1 MKKILLAAPAMPGP
15 RGDFV
20 LNRSFG
26 EEEMRLLGSRWR
38 VTTPALILLAAI
50 AEQEGYEPETADEA
64 FRSLPQ
70 GPYDVVS
77 LYTVTPN
84 ARRAYALADEYR
96 RRGAHV
102 VIGGVHAK
110 AMPKEAARHADTL
123 MIGEGELIFRRF
135 LRDFARG
142 HPEKCYEQPVGTVNL
157 CASPVPLFSLL
168 SEEERK
174 LIPVQSSRGCSNR
187 CSFCNVR
194 GLYGDALR
202 EKNAEQLGRELR
214 AIEGLRGTGRIYI
227 TDDNIYSDP
236 AHFHMLTGVMRESGF
251 SWYANADI
259 SFAAERDNIREAR
272 RSGLSQ
278 VLIGFE
284 GIRRDLLE
292 RVEPGGLKARYA
304 DRYDEMIQR
313 IQDEGIGVTGS
324 FIVGWPDDQ
333 PQVFERLEEFISRTG
348 LFAASITMATPYPG
362 TPLFERMHR
371 SRRLASYDW
380 NDYTIYQPVMRHD
393 CLSEEELN
401 RKYCLLLS
409 RLSSPDTVREK
420 IRKFTEGFKVRAEKD
435 ETGPAMKKDES

>member
-1 MKKILLAAPAMPGP
+1 MLAAPAMPGP

-20 LNRSFG
+20 LNRSFED
-26 EEEMRLLGSRWR
+26 EEKRLLGSRWR
-38 VTTPALILLAAI
+38 VATPALFLLAAI

-64 FRSLPQ
+64 FCSLPE
-70 GPYDVVS
+70 GTYDVIS

-123 MIGEGELIFRRF
+123 MLGEGELIFRRF

-142 HPEKCYEQPVGTVNL
+142 CPEKCYEQPMGTVNL

-194 GLYGDALR
+194 GLYGDVFR
-202 EKNAEQLGRELR
+202 KKNAEQLERELQ
-214 AIEGLRGTGRIYI
+214 AINGLRGAGRIYI

-236 AHFHMLTGVMRESGF
+236 AHFHMLADVMRESGF
-251 SWYANADI
+251 SWYANTDI
-259 SFAAERDNIREAR
+259 SFAAERENIREAR

-292 RVEPGGLKARYA
+292 QVEPSGLKARFA
-304 DRYDEMIQR
+304 DRYGEMIQR

-324 FIVGWPDDQ
+324 FIVGWPDDP
-333 PQVFERLEEFISRTG
+333 PQVFEQLEEFISRTG

-371 SRRLASYDW
+371 SRRLTSYDW
-380 NDYTIYQPVMRHD
+380 NDYTIYQPVIMHD

-401 RKYCLLLS
+401 KKYCLLLS
-409 RLSSPDTVREK
+409 RLSSPEAVRQK
-420 IRKFTEGFKVRAEKD
+420 IRKFTEGFKARDEKGV
-435 ETGPAMKKDES
+435 TGTVKKKNES